1 MWNKH
6 GVTITVVER
15 GQARLNSNGYKTVS
29 MGNLYPPMDWHE
41 GTRSVIDET
50 LRDRILLALLQR
62 SNLTKAQF
70 ETLLVDQLGHDMA
83 NKRLTRNDMAQLRRD
98 QKGIS
103 RGSFNRT
110 LKQARENVV
119 EAIHTVLLLGYCGMT
134 ESPSIAPFL
143 EASERLKGQTSQ
155 LRESAQNEPEVYQRT
170 VDSIIEDL
178 EQAFKALFGR
188 NRDM

>member
-1 MWNKH
+1 M
-6 GVTITVVER
+6 E
-15 GQARLNSNGYKTVS
+15 
-29 MGNLYPPMDWHE
+29 NLDTLKNWHE
-41 GTRSVIDET
+41 GTRSVIEDT
-50 LRDRILLALLQR
+50 LRDRILSALLQR
-62 SNLTKAQF
+62 SNLTRAQF
-70 ETLLVDQLGHDMA
+70 ETLLVDQLGHNMA
-83 NKRLTRNDMAQLRRD
+83 NKRLTRNDMARLRRG

-119 EAIHTVLLLGYCGMT
+119 EAIHTVLLLGYSGMT

-155 LRESAQNEPEVYQRT
+155 LRDAAQDKPEVYLRT
-170 VDSIIEDL
+170 VDSIIDDL
-178 EQAFKALFGR
+178 EQAFRSMFGR

>member
-1 MWNKH
+1 MENLDAL
-6 GVTITVVER
+6 R
-15 GQARLNSNGYKTVS
+15 G
-29 MGNLYPPMDWHE
+29 WHE
-41 GTRSVIDET
+41 GTRSVIEET
-50 LRDRILLALLQR
+50 LRDRILSALLQR
-62 SNLTKAQF
+62 SNLTRAQF

-119 EAIHTVLLLGYCGMT
+119 EAIHTVLLLGYCGIT

-155 LRESAQNEPEVYQRT
+155 LRDASQNDPEVYLRT
-170 VDSIIEDL
+170 VDSIIDDL
-178 EQAFKALFGR
+178 EQAFRAMFGR
-188 NRDM
+188 NRDT